1 MGGDQGVARKGVGS
15 QGAAGIEAEPAE
27 PEQAAAKER
36 HGQVVGDH
44 GRLAQV
50 STGAHRMGAGQG
62 RCGGSHVHHGTTGK
76 VHGAQLGHP
85 AAAPDPVRHGA
96 IDEDRP
102 ERGKDQHGRKADA
115 FGVGTGDER
124 HGKGREH
131 ALERHEDIVRQVGC
145 RAVGFAPHA
154 YEEHMVKVADEAGN
168 IAAEGKGVPEQ
179 GPENG
184 DHPQRGIA
192 VHARGEDVL

>member
-44 GRLAQV
+44 GRLAEV

-62 RCGGSHVHHGTTGK
+62 RRGGSHVHHGTTGK
-76 VHGAQLGHP
+76 VHSAQLGHP

-102 ERGKDQHGRKADA
+102 ECGKDQHGREADA
-115 FGVGTGDER
+115 FGIGTGNER
-124 HGKGREH
+124 HGKSREH

-145 RAVGFAPHA
+145 GAVGFAPHA
-154 YEEHMVKVADEAGN
+154 YEEHMIKVADKAGD
-168 IAAEGKGVPEQ
+168 IAAESKGVTEQ
-179 GPENG
+179 GPEDG

-192 VHARGEDVL
+192 VHARGEDVF